1 MHGVAAGTAAPGL
14 ASMMGRTAGALSA
27 PWIWGPTRT
36 DGRSGVP
43 VGRTALTLI
52 GTLHRRLYRWSGG
65 RVGGTLRGGSVLL
78 LTTTGRRTG
87 QARTWP
93 LCYLAVGDELVLI
106 ASARGAP
113 CHPAW
118 YLNLR
123 AHPRVRIQRGG
134 TTHTMVA
141 RTAAGTERARL
152 WERVVEQYP
161 VCAAYQ
167 RQTSRAFPLVLLR
180 PTPPVDAAPARA
192 DGTENRRVGA

>member
-1 MHGVAAGTAAPGL
+1 MRALTAGT
-14 ASMMGRTAGALSA
+14 TTA
-27 PWIWGPTRT
+27 PWQASTMGYVIDVISVPRAEGLRRAVRRGGP
-36 DGRSGVP
+36 SGA
-43 VGRTALTLI
+43 RTALTII
-52 GTLHRRLYRWSGG
+52 GRLHSMLDCWSGG
-65 RVGGTLRGGSVLL
+65 RSGGTLRGSSVLL

-93 LCYLAVGDELVLI
+93 LCYLAVGEELVLI
-106 ASARGAP
+106 ASARGAAR
-113 CHPAW
+113 HPAW

-161 VCAAYQ
+161 VCAADQ
-167 RQTSRAFPLVLLR
+167 RQTSRVFPLVLLR
-180 PTPPVDAAPARA
+180 PARA
-192 DGTENRRVGA
+192 DGTSDGRVAA